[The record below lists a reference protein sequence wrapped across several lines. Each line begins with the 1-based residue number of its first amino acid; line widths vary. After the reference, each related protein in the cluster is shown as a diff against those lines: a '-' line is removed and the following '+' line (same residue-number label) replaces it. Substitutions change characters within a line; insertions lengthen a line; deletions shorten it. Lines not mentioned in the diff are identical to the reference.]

1 MKAEFLDSLGLSFY
15 YLDAAFLA
23 VPHRAAGVELV
34 GREPTDAKARKP
46 HGLESTEQAEARQSC
61 PSTPRDWYSRTCR
74 CAKDTGC
81 PHVLLCPRPLGDV
94 RHLFFV
100 PCRSSRLGGNCITM
114 A

>member
-61 PSTPRDWYSRTCR
+61 PSTPRDWYSRKGRDALTCC
-74 CAKDTGC
+74 CARGHWAMC
-81 PHVLLCPRPLGDV
+81 GAYSS
-94 RHLFFV
+94 
-100 PCRSSRLGGNCITM
+100 CRAGPAASAVI

>member
-74 CAKDTGC
+74 CAKDGMPSRVVVPAATGRC
-81 PHVLLCPRPLGDV
+81 AALILRAVPVQPPR
-94 RHLFFV
+94 R
-100 PCRSSRLGGNCITM
+100 
-114 A
+114 